1 MKKLGIVAVIAAF
14 IPAVFLSVLLITSLI
29 ATPTTK
35 EENLEESFTSKE
47 WEELETIE
55 SLAEYKPGSLEY
67 YRQMVEN
74 LGIVEVYDC
83 SELTAEI
90 LENRDGKIIIEECI
104 GIVTNKQTGAGKL
117 LNYTNPDYYYISYSS
132 VDGIRDGSVV
142 LTYFI
147 YNPDSNY
154 IDDIL
159 YRFDYIIDREFED

>member
-1 MKKLGIVAVIAAF
+1 MKKLGIIAVIMAF
-14 IPAVFLSVLLITSLI
+14 IPAVFLSVMLIISSMAAPI
-29 ATPTTK
+29 SK
-35 EENLEESFTSKE
+35 EENLEEPFTA
-47 WEELETIE
+47 EELEELEKVE
-55 SLAEYKPGSLEY
+55 SLAEYEPSSLEF
-67 YRQMVEN
+67 YRQMLEN
-74 LGIVEVYDC
+74 LDIVEVYDC

-104 GIVTNKQTGAGKL
+104 GTVTNKETGAGKL
-117 LNYTNPDYYYISYSS
+117 LNYTDPDYYYISYSN

-159 YRFDYIIDREFED
+159 YRFDYIIEREFED